1 MKKNKAEE
9 VLRRAI
15 SVEID
20 EIKNIKVP
28 DFNTMMKELV
38 SEIESE
44 NSNTGNIEKQS
55 YEKVG
60 NLIILKK
67 GAIIGIAVVVIGILS
82 PLVFQP
88 TKIDAFGRLLVKTVT
103 IIRDNIIAISDRS
116 KGAKDQ
122 PPAAKRDAENTQ
134 ELNFSDKK
142 VMTIAEAEAIVG
154 YHIYTPQYV
163 PEGYSLKDIR
173 FINNADLYNE
183 VEISYENES
192 NGFIRIKQKPISI
205 GGTGVSG
212 INIKEDKCNIY
223 AVDDYYVYF
232 FKNKLNVLTGI
243 WDNKEYRFDINATIS
258 EEEAIEVIKSM
269 K

>member
-116 KGAKDQ
+116 KGAKNQ
-122 PPAAKRDAENTQ
+122 PPIAMRDTEDTQ
-134 ELNFSDKK
+134 ELPSSKT
-142 VMTIAEAEAIVG
+142 MAEAELAAG
-154 YHIYTPQYV
+154 YHIYTPQYI
-163 PEGYSLKDIR
+163 PEGYSLVDVSL
-173 FINNADLYNE
+173 IN
-183 VEISYENES
+183 YENLYCEVDITYKDES
-192 NGFIRIKQKPISI
+192 NGFIKIKQRPLSI
-205 GGTGVSG
+205 GQTGVSG

-223 AVDDYYVYF
+223 TIDNYNVYF
-232 FKNKLNVLTGI
+232 LKTKAKTRTGF
-243 WDNKEYRFDINATIS
+243 WNNNDYRFDINTTIP